1 MLKLTLG
8 LVVVALTAS
17 ASWSGWRACAPRPAN
32 TAVAADPFASDAAV
46 RHRQALPNH
55 WRAYMLQ
62 PR

>member
-1 MLKLTLG
+1 MLKLATGL
-8 LVVVALTAS
+8 LVVAMTAS
-17 ASWSGWRACAPRPAN
+17 IAWSGWRVCSPRPA
-32 TAVAADPFASDAAV
+32 TPVVASDPFASDAAV